1 MSIYNQLVLD
11 SLSIPCITGS
21 SSSSY
26 IYIYIYIYI
35 IDYLIF
41 SASSV
46 IIILFLDLLNILFLI
61 SQLKI
66 NNEAEFI

>member
-1 MSIYNQLVLD
+1 MSTYNQFVLE
-11 SLSIPCITGS
+11 SLSIPCITGT
-21 SSSSY
+21 SY
-26 IYIYIYIYI
+26 ICIYIYIYIYI
-35 IDYLIF
+35 IYYLIL

-46 IIILFLDLLNILFLI
+46 IIILFHDLFNILFLI

>member
-1 MSIYNQLVLD
+1 MSTYNQFVLE
-11 SLSIPCITGS
+11 SLSIPCITGT
-21 SSSSY
+21 SY

-35 IDYLIF
+35 IYYLIL

-46 IIILFLDLLNILFLI
+46 IIILFHDLFNILFLI